1 MAIIEILKSTLR
13 TREYVE
19 KGESDGKT
27 LLDAMRVGEQEGMQH
42 FDGDI
47 ERLIREGILDMDT
60 GLAYATN
67 PGNLQLD
74 MSDLKLEAE
83 SDPLLETSAT

>member
-1 MAIIEILKSTLR
+1 
-13 TREYVE
+13 
-19 KGESDGKT
+19 
-27 LLDAMRVGEQEGMQH
+27 VGEQEGMQT

-47 ERLIREGILDMDT
+47 ERLIRNGTLDMET

-83 SDPLLETSAT
+83 AEVEADPLLETS